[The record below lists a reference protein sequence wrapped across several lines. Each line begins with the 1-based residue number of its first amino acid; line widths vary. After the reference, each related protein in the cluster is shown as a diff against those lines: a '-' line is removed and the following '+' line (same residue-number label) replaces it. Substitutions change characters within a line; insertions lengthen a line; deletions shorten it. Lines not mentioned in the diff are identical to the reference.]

1 MPETVAFAGNA
12 RYGAGGQGEFLRQM
26 TAALGGRDG
35 AVIYARDPGPI
46 PNGVA
51 VPRGVAART
60 ALAAILSVPGVRGR
74 DDWTTLIDDRDFDA
88 GVARLRGRASIFDGV
103 MGQCAISA
111 AAAKRDGAAIVVT
124 SLNTHIDALADVID
138 RERARAGGGAP
149 SFVHPAMRRRA
160 RREIAMADWIR
171 VPSSHAAKS
180 FAARGVDPAR
190 IAIVP
195 LAVDL
200 AHFQPVPVREG
211 VFRVLS
217 VAPVDLRK
225 GTHYLLEAFTA
236 AALSGAELEMIGG
249 TGSRWARRL
258 MARYARGHRN
268 ITLRNADVL
277 RVPAS
282 ETYGRASVVVHAA
295 IEDGFGLVVAQAM
308 ASGRPVIVTDASGA
322 SELVTDGVNGFVVPA
337 GSAAAIRE
345 KLELL
350 ASDPALLQ
358 RMSAEAPGAV
368 AHLGYPA
375 FGEAV
380 LAFYRKVR
388 A

>member
-1 MPETVAFAGNA
+1 MPETIAFAGNA

-26 TAALGGRDG
+26 TAALGGREG
-35 AVIYARDPGPI
+35 AVVYARDPGPI
-46 PNGVA
+46 ANGVA
-51 VPRGVAART
+51 VPRGMATRA
-60 ALAAILSVPGVRGR
+60 ALAAIRSVPRLRGR

-88 GVARLRGRASIFDGV
+88 GVARRRGRASIFDGV

-111 AAAKRDGAAIVVT
+111 AAARRDGAVIVVT
-124 SLNTHIDALADVID
+124 SLNTHIDALAEVID
-138 RERARAGGGAP
+138 RERARTGSGAP

-171 VPSSHAAKS
+171 VPSSRAAES
-180 FAARGVDPAR
+180 FAARGVHPAR

-195 LAVDL
+195 PAVDL
-200 AHFQPVPVREG
+200 AHFQPVPVRDG
-211 VFRVLS
+211 VFRVMS
-217 VAPVDLRK
+217 VATIDPRK
-225 GTHYLLEAFTA
+225 GAHYLLEAFTT
-236 AALSGAELEMIGG
+236 AALPGAELEMVGG
-249 TGSRWARRL
+249 TGSRWARAL
-258 MARYARGHRN
+258 MARYTRDHRH
-268 ITLRNADVL
+268 ITVRNADVFG
-277 RVPAS
+277 VPPS
-282 ETYGRASVVVHAA
+282 ETYGRASVLVHAA

-358 RMSAEAPGAV
+358 RMSWAAPAAV

-380 LAFYRKVR
+380 LAFYRKVS